1 MNQLLPSEL
10 IHHTAN
16 FLFPNDIASAS
27 LTCKSLH
34 SFRKALLFDQL
45 SQNVKNILNKEGS
58 DQDLPALLLL
68 NIIHLPYDRAFI
80 RNELTINITATIHS
94 GRVLELV
101 KKYSPFI
108 EKIDLNCILSS
119 DVKKII
125 SHLTEAYPT
134 LTIIYDSPAE
144 SSYGTFQDG
153 INKIFQQ
160 YVQNYRTPIFTP
172 DLSKI
177 YRRTNIASKIKKLQS
192 YLKPMNV
199 EFSKIPPLMHLLG
212 STTIQ
217 DSTRDIFGNK
227 QIVVWNGKDCSVV
240 DARVRDRPIQIILT
254 SFDQKL
260 MSIIDPSE
268 LSFIPYPISDA
279 SQSSRFTQLTRK

>member
-1 MNQLLPSEL
+1 MNQLPPNEL
-10 IHHTAN
+10 IHGIAN
-16 FLFPNDIASAS
+16 FLFPNDIASVS

-34 SFRKALLFDQL
+34 SLRGALLFDQL

-68 NIIHLPYDRAFI
+68 NIIHLPYDRAFV
-80 RNELTINITATIHS
+80 RNELKINITANIHS

-101 KKYSPFI
+101 EKYSPFI

-119 DVKKII
+119 DVKGII
-125 SHLTEAYPT
+125 SHLTTVYPT

-144 SSYGTFQDG
+144 SPYGTFRDC

-160 YVQNYRTPIFTP
+160 YVPDYRTAIFTP

-177 YRRTNIASKIKKLQS
+177 YRRINIASEIKFRE
-192 YLKPMNV
+192 YLEPMNV
-199 EFSKIPPLMHLLG
+199 EFSKTPPLMHLNG

-217 DSTRDIFGNK
+217 DSIRDIFGNK

-254 SFDQKL
+254 SFGQKL
-260 MSIIDPSE
+260 MSITDPRE